1 MERIKRMTEGYR
13 KYETAEIC
21 LKEIKAGEKK
31 SGMLELSGGEFSVP
45 ATVIQGTAPG
55 KTVLI
60 TAGIHAAEYVGIQ
73 AAVELAAEL
82 EPERV
87 KGRILLVKAVNRT
100 DFEGRSGSVSRED
113 GKNLNREF
121 PGNAEGTV
129 MERLAR
135 AVVDTLHREADY
147 YIDLHSGDDYE
158 ELTPYI
164 YYAGKAEPQ
173 VTEISRQMARQADV
187 PYMVRS
193 DVGAGGSYNYA
204 ASCGIPSVLLER
216 GSMGG
221 WTMEEVQS
229 TKKDVRS
236 ILDYL
241 NIYPAGHIP
250 RTHYPLDVTE
260 VQYQA
265 ASCFG
270 LWYPEKRPGDLFGRG
285 ELLGVT
291 RDYEGNILE
300 ESIAEESGVIL
311 YQTGS
316 LQVCSN
322 GPMIAY
328 GKIDY
333 RSDDRKEQIAGYW
346 TRRSEDFLAQR
357 REELHSPLAGRF
369 LDILRKNLP
378 GGRKLKILDVGCGT
392 GFFSIL
398 LAREGHEVTGID
410 LTPGMISGAEML
422 AGEELTEKE
431 RERCRFLVMD
441 AENPDFDGGTFDAV
455 VSRNLTW
462 TLPDAAAAYREWCR
476 VLKEDGVLLNFD
488 ADYGKEDCRDSRGL
502 PGNHAH
508 HRLGAGM
515 LEECERMKRQLAI
528 TSCSRPG
535 WDLEALEAAGMKS
548 FQIALEI
555 GKEIYLEKDQFY
567 NPTPL
572 FLIKA
577 RKK

>member
-1 MERIKRMTEGYR
+1 M
-13 KYETAEIC
+13 
-21 LKEIKAGEKK
+21 
-31 SGMLELSGGEFSVP
+31 
-45 ATVIQGTAPG
+45 
-55 KTVLI
+55 
-60 TAGIHAAEYVGIQ
+60 GIQ

-87 KGRILLVKAVNRT
+87 KGRILLVKAVNRA
-100 DFEGRSGSVSRED
+100 DFERRSGSVSRED

-121 PGNAEGTV
+121 PGRADGTV

-164 YYAGKAEPQ
+164 YYAGKADPQ

-241 NIYPAGHIP
+241 DIYPAGHIP

-291 RDYEGNILE
+291 RDYEGNVLE

-316 LQVCSN
+316 LQVCGN

-333 RSDDRKEQIAGYW
+333 RSDDRKKQIAGYW

-369 LDILRKNLP
+369 LDILRRNLTA
-378 GGRKLKILDVGCGT
+378 GRKLKILDVGCGT

-410 LTPGMISGAEML
+410 LTSGMIRGAEIL
-422 AGEELTEKE
+422 AGEELTEK
-431 RERCRFLVMD
+431 RGS
-441 AENPDFDGGTFDAV
+441 AAV
-455 VSRNLTW
+455 FWSW
-462 TLPDAAAAYREWCR
+462 TRKNRILMR
-476 VLKEDGVLLNFD
+476 VLLTRWF
-488 ADYGKEDCRDSRGL
+488 
-502 PGNHAH
+502 P
-508 HRLGAGM
+508 
-515 LEECERMKRQLAI
+515 
-528 TSCSRPG
+528 
-535 WDLEALEAAGMKS
+535 
-548 FQIALEI
+548 EI
-555 GKEIYLEKDQFY
+555 
-567 NPTPL
+567 
-572 FLIKA
+572 
-577 RKK
+577 